1 MGWFF
6 APLRIL
12 YSEFVR
18 FINYENVLSD
28 GLLYPKALSKYDK
41 SGAIG
46 ESAADR
52 SRVMPF
58 ALSFGSLI
66 PGRA

>member
-1 MGWFF
+1 MSC
-6 APLRIL
+6 LMDYR
-12 YSEFVR
+12 
-18 FINYENVLSD
+18 
-28 GLLYPKALSKYDK
+28 PKALSKYDK

-46 ESAADR
+46 ESAANR

-58 ALSFGSLI
+58 ALLLASLI